1 MLIDELDELEGRGHR
16 TDGLVFVSGNAH
28 LIMPWHVALDGAR
41 ERRLGKLQIGT
52 TRRGIGPAY
61 ADKATR
67 IGIRVQDLLDPKILR
82 EKVELAAG
90 EKNVWL
96 ERVYGIEPFDVG
108 EVVELTLGHAER
120 LAPYVADTSLLVDR
134 ALRDGRKVLFEG
146 AQGRFS
152 TSITAR
158 TRSSRP
164 RARSRPVPLSAS
176 ASGRSG
182 STRSSVSRRRT

>member
-1 MLIDELDELEGRGHR
+1 
-16 TDGLVFVSGNAH
+16 
-28 LIMPWHVALDGAR
+28 MPWHVALDGAR

-82 EKVELAAG
+82 EKIELAAG

-96 ERVYGIEPFDVG
+96 ERVYGIEPFDVE
-108 EVVELTLGHAER
+108 EVVAQTSSHAER

-134 ALRDGRKVLFEG
+134 ALRDGG
-146 AQGRFS
+146 ACSSRARRGRCS
-152 TSITAR
+152 TSTTAR
-158 TRSSRP
+158 IRSSRR
-164 RARSRPVPLSAS
+164 RARSRPVRRSAS
-176 ASGRSG
+176 ASARTG
-182 STRSSVSRRRT
+182 STRCSASRRRT